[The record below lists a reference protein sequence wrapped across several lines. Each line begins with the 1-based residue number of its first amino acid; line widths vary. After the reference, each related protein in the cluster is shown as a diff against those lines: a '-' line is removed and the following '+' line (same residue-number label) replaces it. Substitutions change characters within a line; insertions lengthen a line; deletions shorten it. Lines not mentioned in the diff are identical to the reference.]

1 MIVDTSVWSLF
12 LRRRP
17 GDLAPAEREVV
28 LELRRLV
35 RDGQV
40 LMPGD
45 IRQELLT
52 GIRDDV
58 SFDRLRSY
66 LRAFEDEPVTVEDRE
81 RAAQFANTLRKRGIQ
96 ASHVDVL
103 LCSMAAGTGAPLFT
117 TDSDF
122 AACAASLP
130 VTLHRPLSGS

>member
-17 GDLAPAEREVV
+17 GDLAPDQREVV

-40 LMPGD
+40 LMLGD

-52 GIRDDV
+52 GIREAV

-66 LRAFEDEPVTVEDRE
+66 LRAFEDAPVTVEDRE
-81 RAAQFANTLRKRGIQ
+81 RAALFANTLRTRGIQ

-103 LCSMAAGTGAPLFT
+103 LCSMAGGTGAPLFT
-117 TDSDF
+117 TDADF
-122 AACAASLP
+122 GACAAALPFSLYRALP
-130 VTLHRPLSGS
+130 GS